1 MQNSINRRKFIG
13 MGLALA
19 GGAQIFRSNLFSQ
32 DTHSNQIPG
41 ESLVNPMEQVASS
54 HKDVIF
60 PKKLKPNDIVA
71 IVSPSSPTN
80 NWEVT
85 KTVNFLKS
93 LNLKVEIGKNITK
106 QTNNYRYLAAS
117 DKDRIEEFN
126 YYINREDISAII
138 ASRGGYGSM
147 RIIEDINF
155 ESITKYPKIFV
166 GFSDFTYILNAISK
180 INNLATYYGPVG
192 ISSFTEYTKKYF
204 IDALFE
210 NQKETYIISKPDSIV
225 INEGKAE
232 GRLIGGN
239 LTLCCATLGTPY
251 EIMTDNCILML
262 EDINVEAYE
271 IDRMLNHLK
280 LAGKFKNLQ
289 GIVLGY
295 FSNIKRRKPFY
306 PNFSYTI
313 LEVFEQVLKP
323 YNIPIIA
330 NFPFGH
336 ISEQAT
342 FPILAYSV
350 VNTSNKSLTIN
361 NSK

>member
-13 MGLALA
+13 MGLAIA
-19 GGAQIFRSNLFSQ
+19 GGTQIFRNHLFSQ
-32 DTHSNQIPG
+32 DLHSNQIPG
-41 ESLVNPMEQVASS
+41 ERIVHPTEQTISSVNN
-54 HKDVIF
+54 VIF
-60 PKKLKPNDIVA
+60 PKKLKANDIIA

-80 NWEVT
+80 RWEVT

-93 LNLKVEIGKNITK
+93 LNLKVEIGKSITK

-155 ESITKYPKIFV
+155 DSISKNPKIFI
-166 GFSDFTYILNAISK
+166 GFSDFTFILNAISK

-192 ISSFTEYTKKYF
+192 ISSFTDYTKKYF
-204 IDALFE
+204 INALFE
-210 NQKETYIISKPDSIV
+210 NQKEIYIVSKPEAIV
-225 INEGKAE
+225 INEGKSE

-239 LTLCCATLGTPY
+239 LTMCCATLGTPY

-271 IDRMLNHLK
+271 IDRMLNQLK
-280 LAGKFKNLQ
+280 LAGKFNNLQ

-295 FSNIKRRKPFY
+295 FSNIKRRKHFY

-342 FPILAYSV
+342 FPILGYSTL
-350 VNTSNKSLTIN
+350 NTTNKSLTIN

>member
-13 MGLALA
+13 MGLAIA
-19 GGAQIFRSNLFSQ
+19 GGTQIFRNHLFSQ
-32 DTHSNQIPG
+32 DLHSNQIPG
-41 ESLVNPMEQVASS
+41 ESIVHPTEQTISSVNN
-54 HKDVIF
+54 VIF
-60 PKKLKPNDIVA
+60 PKKLKTNDIIA

-80 NWEVT
+80 RWEVT

-93 LNLKVEIGKNITK
+93 LNLKVEIGKSITK

-117 DKDRIEEFN
+117 DEDRIEEFN

-155 ESITKYPKIFV
+155 DSISKNPKIFI
-166 GFSDFTYILNAISK
+166 GFSDFTFILNAISK

-192 ISSFTEYTKKYF
+192 ISSFTDYTKKYF
-204 IDALFE
+204 INALFE
-210 NQKETYIISKPDSIV
+210 NQKEIYTVSKPEAIV
-225 INEGKAE
+225 INEGKSE

-239 LTLCCATLGTPY
+239 LTMCCATLGTPY

-271 IDRMLNHLK
+271 IDRMLNQLK
-280 LAGKFKNLQ
+280 LAGKFNNLQ

-295 FSNIKRRKPFY
+295 FSNIKRRKHFY

-342 FPILAYSV
+342 FPILGYSTL
-350 VNTSNKSLTIN
+350 NTTNKSLTIN

>member
-13 MGLALA
+13 MGLAIA
-19 GGAQIFRSNLFSQ
+19 GGTQIFRNHLFSQ
-32 DTHSNQIPG
+32 DLHSNQIPG
-41 ESLVNPMEQVASS
+41 ESIVHPTEQTISSVNN
-54 HKDVIF
+54 VIF
-60 PKKLKPNDIVA
+60 PKKLKANDIIA

-80 NWEVT
+80 RWEVT

-93 LNLKVEIGKNITK
+93 LNLKVEIGKSITK

-155 ESITKYPKIFV
+155 DSISKNPKIFI
-166 GFSDFTYILNAISK
+166 GFSDFTFILNAISK

-192 ISSFTEYTKKYF
+192 ISSFTDYTKKYF
-204 IDALFE
+204 INALFE
-210 NQKETYIISKPDSIV
+210 NQKEIYIVSKPEAIV
-225 INEGKAE
+225 INEGKSE

-239 LTLCCATLGTPY
+239 LTMCCATLGTPY

-271 IDRMLNHLK
+271 IDRMLNQLK
-280 LAGKFKNLQ
+280 LAGKFNNLQ

-295 FSNIKRRKPFY
+295 FSNIKRRKHFY

-313 LEVFEQVLKP
+313 LEVFEQVFKP

-342 FPILAYSV
+342 FPILGYSTL
-350 VNTSNKSLTIN
+350 NTTNKSLTIN